1 MAAYLQNHDLNTK
14 LEEDQVVSTYTI
26 GFASDQALLQTTA
39 DRGNGRYYTADNA
52 SELTDAFTRIIDDL
66 VKRNVTF
73 TGPSVSVNTFNRLTH
88 RDELYF
94 AMFQPSNYTHWAG
107 NLKRYR
113 LGSVDGE
120 SAIRSVS
127 DPSNRFDVILLDF
140 PLGGGDRLDV
150 LRVLKRLSPKSR
162 VLLMSADISAD
173 DLAEA
178 ARGGAVAFIPKPFD
192 LDEVWMLVERY
203 GHPAH

>member
-1 MAAYLQNHDLNTK
+1 MFLSLQRPSASRPAPTRDALRVLLVDRDSLVRWALGCTLIQHGCVVV
-14 LEEDQVVSTYTI
+14 ED
-26 GFASDQALLQTTA
+26 
-39 DRGNGRYYTADNA
+39 
-52 SELTDAFTRIIDDL
+52 
-66 VKRNVTF
+66 K
-73 TGPSVSVNTFNRLTH
+73 
-88 RDELYF
+88 
-94 AMFQPSNYTHWAG
+94 
-107 NLKRYR
+107 
-113 LGSVDGE
+113 DGE